1 MPVGKAVCL
10 VGSFVLAA
18 CQAHKPPASEAP
30 VHAQDGSAYLQG
42 RKDAEL
48 DLAHA
53 KRIIKF
59 AGLPPPWQE
68 EVDQELW
75 RRYRIKTD
83 WLGDVLFHGEG
94 DYARGYNEVSLP
106 EIQRRIGAGTMH
118 EIEARI
124 RNSKDWD
131 EERNRALHDFLEKTE
146 KEIAGEKKAREG
158 GAQSS
163 GPSLSLGKGPACTV
177 SGRLLPAER
186 PPGEFLVSLA
196 RFRGERIPGV
206 PTRKED
212 LVWRR
217 GALDWDSGA
226 EATPEGEDG
235 RFLLTQELDPAEDN
249 RFWRL
254 EVAWRTAGLAGHAA
268 RPFRRLAPV
277 FDSAPFALQPGA
289 SLDLGTLA
297 LKPLAF
303 LECRLSLHED
313 SGPLYGPWHFE
324 LIALRGAAPFFEEVP
339 ILEGGWPVED
349 LRLPVPQNFLGT
361 KVFLET
367 TNGLLHARTDPF
379 LLAPGRTRIPD
390 TVFAR
395 PGRVEVHLPSPEE
408 FPDRNQVRLSLSR
421 VLHENQPDSFPV
433 PVPRRRGE
441 GMEVLDPISPGTY
454 VLVSRWS
461 RDGGRSTF
469 VRRRRFSVA
478 PGTTTVLD
486 FRPGFPAESV
496 PVELAGL
503 DRRDFVNPW
512 IRLLDETGHEIGS
525 QNLTGPETPLPW
537 KAAEVSRVALEDFS
551 SSAARPFLRLLLAR
565 KDPGEKR
572 AVLHAFPTRLVIPGP
587 FPPAARFLSL
597 SRLEEPESGKKGTIR
612 IPLLTSFTDRLP
624 ATREIRG
631 LPPGAYLVSFFS
643 STWGLIQERSLRLE

>member
-1 MPVGKAVCL
+1 MAFGKAVCL
-10 VGSFVLAA
+10 LGLFVLAG
-18 CQAHKPPASEAP
+18 CQARKPPASEPP

-42 RKDAEL
+42 RKDAEW

-53 KRIIKF
+53 KRIIKS
-59 AGLPPPWQE
+59 AGLPPPWQD

-83 WLGDVLFHGEG
+83 WLGDVLFHGEM

-106 EIQRRIGAGTMH
+106 EIQRWIGAGTMY
-118 EIEARI
+118 EIESRI

-131 EERNRALHDFLEKTE
+131 AELKREVREFLERIE
-146 KEIAGEKKAREG
+146 KEIAGAKQGREG
-158 GAQSS
+158 GTQAAP
-163 GPSLSLGKGPACTV
+163 PSVSPEKGPDCTV
-177 SGRLLPAER
+177 SGRLRPAER
-186 PPGEFLVSLA
+186 PPGEFLVLLV
-196 RFRGERIPGV
+196 RFRGERFPGAE
-206 PTRKED
+206 TRGED

-226 EATPEGEDG
+226 EATPEGQDG
-235 RFLLTQELDPAEDN
+235 RFLLSQALDPAEDN

-277 FDSAPFALQPGA
+277 FDSEPFALQPGA
-289 SLDLGTLA
+289 SLDLGTLE
-297 LKPLAF
+297 LKPLAL
-303 LECRLSLHED
+303 LEGHLSLYED
-313 SGPLYGPWHFE
+313 SGPLFGPWHFE

-339 ILEGGWPVED
+339 ILEGGWPLED

-361 KVFLET
+361 KVFLKT
-367 TNGLLHARTDPF
+367 TQELLHARTDTF
-379 LLAPGRTRIPD
+379 LLEPGRTRIPD
-390 TVFAR
+390 TVFAP
-395 PGRVEVHLPSPEE
+395 PGRVEVHLPPREA
-408 FPDRNQVRLSLSR
+408 FPARNQVGLSLNR
-421 VLHENQPDSFPV
+421 VLFENQPDSFPS

-469 VRRRRFSVA
+469 VRRRRFRVA
-478 PGTTTVLD
+478 SGTTTVLD
-486 FRPGFPAESV
+486 FRPGFPAESF

-503 DRRDFVNPW
+503 DPRGFVNPW
-512 IRLLDETGHEIGS
+512 IRLLDKTGREIGR
-525 QNLTGPETPLPW
+525 QNLTGRETRLPW
-537 KAAEVSRVALEDFS
+537 KAAEVSRVVLEDF
-551 SSAARPFLRLLLAR
+551 APAGTKPFLRLLLAR

-572 AVLHAFPTRLVIPGP
+572 VVLHPFPTRLEIPGP

-597 SRLEEPESGKKGTIR
+597 SRLEEPGSGKKGTIR
-612 IPLLTSFTDRLP
+612 VPLLASFTGRFP

-631 LPPGAYLVSFFS
+631 LPPGEYLVSFFS
-643 STWGLIQERSLRLE
+643 PAWDLIQERSLRLE